1 MKTIFTF
8 FIAGFIL
15 SSFTLFAGI
24 GEVINAVK
32 SGNASQVEKFF
43 DATIDISVA
52 GKSATYSKSQ
62 GEMVLKDFFNNNPV
76 TGFTIIHQGDNSG
89 SEYCIGTLATK
100 AGNYRTT
107 IYMKKKGSNQVL
119 QEIRFEK

>member
-8 FIAGFIL
+8 LIAAFIL
-15 SSFTLFAGI
+15 SSFTLFGGI

-32 SGNASQVEKFF
+32 SGNASQVAKFF

-76 TGFTIIHQGDNSG
+76 LGFTVIHQGDNSG
-89 SEYCIGTLATK
+89 SEYSIGTLVTK
-100 AGNYRTT
+100 TGNYRTT
-107 IYMKKKGSNQVL
+107 IYMKQTGSNQVL

>member
-1 MKTIFTF
+1 MKTIFTLLV
-8 FIAGFIL
+8 AGFIL
-15 SSFTLFAGI
+15 SSFTIFGGI

-32 SGNASQVEKFF
+32 SGNASQVAKFF
-43 DATIDISVA
+43 DATIDISVG
-52 GKSATYSKSQ
+52 GKTATYSKSQ

-76 TGFTIIHQGDNSG
+76 SGFTIIHQGDNSG

-107 IYMKKKGSNQVL
+107 IYMKQTGSNQVL